1 MIDILM
7 WFLNFYKLVISLFYV
22 SVCVFVC
29 LFIYGEFEPGTR
41 ETLTF

>member
-7 WFLNFYKLVISLFYV
+7 WFLNFYKLVISLLYV

-29 LFIYGEFEPGTR
+29 LFIYGEFGPGTR